1 MDSMPN
7 LETGT
12 LRRTS
17 AVLLNSQ
24 GSTGDLPE
32 PKSVESKGAVL
43 CERGNSDNLYHTPL
57 STTSSQAIAIVGKV
71 ETTSRRMVS
80 SVLSDGSVG
89 EVTVRSRCEL
99 KTVHARGD
107 NDICKLIVK
116 SNAWLVSMLLFVCQ
130 HFVLLLSFASTPFL
144 KEALSA
150 LPLLNRLRF
159 LRVCKFL
166 FVMGSAPPLIAP
178 ESKSCEFP
186 LRKPC
191 DNKSVSVTT
200 CCGMRRCEDHSEENY
215 ACCQWGLFVPKPR
228 RGAPERRL
236 IDVEVGLCEMAAK
249 PPHPGCFDC
258 DNGILCFRHGEICR
272 NIAWIACEYC
282 TKYKCH
288 VENCKYNLCC
298 AELIA
303 DMIKKLLS
311 DKNITTSTPE
321 EYTLSSNCGTSATLL
336 CRPAA
341 MLSGEFKRA
350 YNLSK
355 KRQVIPHKNNT

>member
-1 MDSMPN
+1 MHG
-7 LETGT
+7 L
-12 LRRTS
+12 S
-17 AVLLNSQ
+17 ACCC
-24 GSTGDLPE
+24 
-32 PKSVESKGAVL
+32 L
-43 CERGNSDNLYHTPL
+43 CANILYY
-57 STTSSQAIAIVGKV
+57 
-71 ETTSRRMVS
+71 
-80 SVLSDGSVG
+80 
-89 EVTVRSRCEL
+89 C
-99 KTVHARGD
+99 
-107 NDICKLIVK
+107 C
-116 SNAWLVSMLLFVCQ
+116 
-130 HFVLLLSFASTPFL
+130 LLLLRHSSKKL
-144 KEALSA
+144 SLSA

-215 ACCQWGLFVPKPR
+215 ACCQWGLFVPKLR
-228 RGAPERRL
+228 RGARELRL

-288 VENCKYNLCC
+288 VEKCKYNLCC

-336 CRPAA
+336 CRPA

-350 YNLSK
+350 YNLLK
-355 KRQVIPHKNNT
+355 EENKQVIPHKNNTHNASMIDCVRYSDIGKERHEK